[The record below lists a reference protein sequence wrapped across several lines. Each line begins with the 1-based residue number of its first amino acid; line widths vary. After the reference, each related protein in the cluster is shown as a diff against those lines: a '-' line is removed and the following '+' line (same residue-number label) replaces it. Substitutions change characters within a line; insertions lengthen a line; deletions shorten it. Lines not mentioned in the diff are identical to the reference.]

1 MWATSKNN
9 MVIIEYLF
17 PSPYLTFIFLI
28 SLKKTTLGRHNRSA
42 LYWRNIIVQQTEKKT
57 MRLTSVYE
65 HLFIFF
71 WKTLQRL
78 GLKLSLTKV
87 NNTNNMFSAMLSS
100 SKPTSPTVYEQC
112 PSRSYNKY
120 SWVFLFF
127 FKGQSFKWVPGT
139 FFWHSRASQV
149 QSKQPKKASLSLS
162 ALQGESSLQ
171 TRGLVL
177 SVASAGAPA
186 GGGRRGLTTTKSGKV
201 RVIHGNNRVRLIF
214 NIIQYLIPFITDLR
228 CVSFLDI
235 FGYIY
240 L

>member
-9 MVIIEYLF
+9 VVIIEYLF

-87 NNTNNMFSAMLSS
+87 NNTNNMYSAMLSS

-149 QSKQPKKASLSLS
+149 QSKQPKKS
-162 ALQGESSLQ
+162 Q
-171 TRGLVL
+171 
-177 SVASAGAPA
+177 SVTQCPA
-186 GGGRRGLTTTKSGKV
+186 GWVITPNQRVGSQCGVSRGSSRGGEEGAHHHQIRQSQSDTWK
-201 RVIHGNNRVRLIF
+201 
-214 NIIQYLIPFITDLR
+214 
-228 CVSFLDI
+228 
-235 FGYIY
+235 
-240 L
+240 

>member
-9 MVIIEYLF
+9 VVIIEYLF

-87 NNTNNMFSAMLSS
+87 NNTNNMYSAMLSS

-127 FKGQSFKWVPGT
+127 FKRTIFQVG
-139 FFWHSRASQV
+139 SRYVFLTLES
-149 QSKQPKKASLSLS
+149 
-162 ALQGESSLQ
+162 ESSSVQ
-171 TRGLVL
+171 TAKKSQ
-177 SVASAGAPA
+177 SVTQCPA
-186 GGGRRGLTTTKSGKV
+186 GWVITPNQRVGSQCGVSRGSSRGGRRGLTTTKSGKV

-214 NIIQYLIPFITDLR
+214 NTIQYLIPFITDLR
-228 CVSFLDI
+228 CVSF
-235 FGYIY
+235 
-240 L
+240 

>member
-9 MVIIEYLF
+9 VVIIEYLF

-186 GGGRRGLTTTKSGKV
+186 GGGGGGSPPPNQAKSEW
-201 RVIHGNNRVRLIF
+201 
-214 NIIQYLIPFITDLR
+214 YMEITEY
-228 CVSFLDI
+228 VWFSI
-235 FGYIY
+235 
-240 L
+240 

>member
-9 MVIIEYLF
+9 VVIIEYLF

-87 NNTNNMFSAMLSS
+87 NNTNNMYSAMLSS

-149 QSKQPKKASLSLS
+149 QSKQPKKS
-162 ALQGESSLQ
+162 Q
-171 TRGLVL
+171 
-177 SVASAGAPA
+177 SVTQCPA
-186 GGGRRGLTTTKSGKV
+186 GWVITPNQRVGSQCGVSRGSSRGGRRGLTTTKSGKV

-214 NIIQYLIPFITDLR
+214 NTIQYLIPFITDLR
-228 CVSFLDI
+228 CVSF
-235 FGYIY
+235 
-240 L
+240 

>member
-9 MVIIEYLF
+9 VVIIEYLF

-87 NNTNNMFSAMLSS
+87 NNTNNMYSAMLSS

-127 FKGQSFKWVPGT
+127 FKRTIFQVG
-139 FFWHSRASQV
+139 SRYVFLTLES
-149 QSKQPKKASLSLS
+149 
-162 ALQGESSLQ
+162 ESSSVQTAKKKPVCHSVPCRVSHHSKPEGWFSVWRQQGLQ
-171 TRGLVL
+171 QGGEE
-177 SVASAGAPA
+177 GAHHHQI
-186 GGGRRGLTTTKSGKV
+186 RQSQSDTWK
-201 RVIHGNNRVRLIF
+201 
-214 NIIQYLIPFITDLR
+214 
-228 CVSFLDI
+228 
-235 FGYIY
+235 
-240 L
+240 

>member
-9 MVIIEYLF
+9 VVIIEYLF

-87 NNTNNMFSAMLSS
+87 NNTNNMYSAMLSS

-228 CVSFLDI
+228 CVSF
-235 FGYIY
+235 
-240 L
+240 

>member
-9 MVIIEYLF
+9 VVIIEYLF
-17 PSPYLTFIFLI
+17 LSPYLTFIFLI

-228 CVSFLDI
+228 CVSF
-235 FGYIY
+235 
-240 L
+240 